1 MRKKHRIIRS
11 VFIVAL
17 ALCLF
22 AADLTPAFAGEKS
35 IQAQINALKNDA
47 NSLTQQKKEL
57 KNKLSALSSDITNNR
72 KKKEL
77 LDSEINVLT
86 SEISNAEEQIATYGA
101 LITQSQ
107 QELEEAQAREEA
119 QYDLFCQRVRAM
131 EEQGKVDYWSV
142 LFRATS
148 FSDLLGRLDI
158 INEIMKYD
166 QGIINDLKDLQAEIA
181 ERKTTLEGQ
190 KADSEAAKAS
200 LESKRAELD
209 EQRDAA
215 NALVKEL
222 QENEADA
229 KAELD
234 AINAEEE
241 TIQARMVKLS
251 KELAAQ
257 QAASGQ
263 SSPAALGG
271 YIWPVGSRRITSPFG
286 NRNTGISGASTNHK
300 GVDIGGVGYT
310 SEVRAAKAGTVIISQ
325 YSSSY
330 GNYVAISHGSGN
342 TTLYAHLSSRKVTA
356 GQRVEQ
362 GQVVGITGSTGIS
375 SGPHLHFEITE
386 NGSRVDPLKYLTGYV
401 RAW

>member
-11 VFIVAL
+11 VFIAAL

-22 AADLTPAFAGEKS
+22 AADLTPAFADEKS

-401 RAW
+401 RSW